1 MLLILFGV
9 PGAGKTYV
17 GRIVQEAFGFTFH
30 DADHELPDDMRAALK
45 NKLTVTDDMRTRF
58 FDRIVEKTRQLQAAH
73 EHVAIAQTFLKEAYR
88 ERMLRELPGA
98 RFIWVQSQP
107 ELIEARFLQRS
118 NYLIDIEQARRM
130 AGAFDLP
137 RIPHHVIMNTNGRDS
152 VVQQIDAV
160 LKDLRR
166 LTL

>member
-58 FDRIVEKTRQLQAAH
+58 FDRIVEKTRELQAAH
-73 EHVAIAQTFLKEAYR
+73 EHVTIAQTFLKETYR
-88 ERMLRELPGA
+88 ERMLREFPMAG
-98 RFIWVQSQP
+98 FVWVQSQP
-107 ELIEARFLQRS
+107 ELIETRFLQ
-118 NYLIDIEQARRM
+118 
-130 AGAFDLP
+130 
-137 RIPHHVIMNTNGRDS
+137 
-152 VVQQIDAV
+152 
-160 LKDLRR
+160 
-166 LTL
+166 